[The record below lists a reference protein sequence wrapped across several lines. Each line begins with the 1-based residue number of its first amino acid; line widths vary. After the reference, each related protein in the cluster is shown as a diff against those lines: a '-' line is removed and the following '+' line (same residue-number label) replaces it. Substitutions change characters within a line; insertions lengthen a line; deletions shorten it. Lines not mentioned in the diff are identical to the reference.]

1 MAMKSKMPFLLPSH
15 FVVVLFFC
23 LFFQNRL
30 EAQYSPYFQNY
41 DLSQYNAGNQNWGIS
56 KAEDGRLYV
65 ANNKGLLEFDGL
77 KWTLNVLPNKT
88 TIRSVLATNDR
99 IYIGSYE
106 EFGFWERNKF
116 GTLNYTSVS
125 KDLDPKEFLNQ
136 EFWQIIP
143 MGDAI
148 IFRSFLNIYVF
159 KKGMIEKIEP
169 PSTVMS
175 CNVIDGTLYIATLT
189 DGILRLEN
197 GALKPFIQHEALVDT
212 KIVSISKTDGAFF
225 ITTSLEGVFIY
236 ANGVLKS
243 WQTEIST
250 IIKEH
255 QLNVFTEIKNG
266 NMVFG
271 TIQNGVYITNSDG
284 QIKFHIHKENGLIN
298 NTVLSQYIDENDQL
312 WMGLDNGLAS
322 ADLSS
327 PYLFYNDVTG
337 KLGAVY
343 DVINYKN
350 TIYIGSN
357 TGLFYLDQDN
367 TLQFIEGSQG
377 QVWDLTEIEGD
388 LFCGHNNGTYI
399 IKDKKLELIS
409 QFTGGWVIEKVVDAP
424 KTYIQGTY
432 AGLVKFKKEA
442 TGWTVKHLGG
452 TTIPSRFLVFE
463 DTHTAWVAHAYK
475 GLYKIK
481 FNKSYDSILDIK
493 NYEHKGLSSTY
504 NVRVYKLKN
513 EISIKTNNGW
523 QKYEPLLDT
532 IVAYDLL
539 NTSFGKSSY
548 IISEKNVS
556 TLAVKNQ
563 NSINF
568 KTFPENGFK
577 ASLGDKYFE
586 KRLIVGYENVSQVT
600 DNTQAL
606 SLDNGFMLF
615 DKALIAEPNTL
626 QQPYIESIEIDQQ
639 RIAVN
644 AIKNIELPNN
654 YRTLS
659 IALTSPK
666 SKDHFFEY
674 SVASIDTSHWYKIE
688 NEKLDL
694 SNIGYGTYEFLF
706 RASNHLGETS
716 AHQKLTVTVLP
727 SWYRTTQGYLFFAFL
742 GALVLIFF
750 YVMHRRKIEKE
761 QKLLQIKFSKKQNE
775 LIKEKNLE
783 NERHIVELKNES
795 LKNEVKL
802 KSKQLANTA
811 MALVKKN
818 ETLVELKKEISLN
831 KNTFDNYISYKNIIK
846 KIDTSIGHKDEWKVF
861 EYNFNQVHEEFFK
874 ELKGEHPKLTAKDL
888 RLSAYIKM
896 NLSTK
901 EIAPLLNISIRGVET
916 QRYRLKNKLQL
927 DSDQSL
933 TDYLLNFN

>member
-1 MAMKSKMPFLLPSH
+1 MAMKSKMPFLLPYH
-15 FVVVLFFC
+15 FVVVLFC
-23 LFFQNRL
+23 SLFFQNRL

-88 TIRSVLATNDR
+88 TIRSVLAVNDK

-106 EFGFWERNKF
+106 EFGFWERDKF
-116 GTLNYTSVS
+116 GTLNYTSIS
-125 KDLDPKEFLNQ
+125 KDLDPNEFLNQ
-136 EFWQIIP
+136 EFWQIIN
-143 MGDAI
+143 MDDAV
-148 IFRSFLNIYVF
+148 IFRSFLNIYIFRNGV
-159 KKGMIEKIEP
+159 IEKLEP

-189 DGILRLEN
+189 NGILSLQN
-197 GALKPFIQHEALVDT
+197 GVLKPFIEHEALKDT
-212 KIVSISKTDGAFF
+212 KIVSVSKTDSAFF
-225 ITTSLEGVFIY
+225 ITTSLEGIFKY
-236 ANGVLKS
+236 NNGVLRS

-255 QLNVFTEIKNG
+255 QLNVFAEMKNG
-266 NMVFG
+266 NMIFG
-271 TIQNGVYITNSDG
+271 TIQNGVYVTNSDG

-298 NTVLSQYIDENDQL
+298 NTVLSQYIDDNDQL

-322 ADLSS
+322 ADLRS

-343 DVINYKN
+343 DVINYNN
-350 TIYIGSN
+350 TVYIGSN
-357 TGLFYLDQDN
+357 TGLFYLDQN
-367 TLQFIEGSQG
+367 NNLQFIDGSQG

-399 IKDKKLELIS
+399 VKDKKLELIS
-409 QFTGGWVIEKVVDAP
+409 QFTGGWVIEKVLAAP
-424 KTYIQGTY
+424 RTYIQGTY

-442 TGWTVKHLGG
+442 KGWTVKQLGG

-523 QKYEPLLDT
+523 QKFEPLLDT
-532 IVAYDLL
+532 IVPYDLL
-539 NTSFGKSSY
+539 NTSFGKNSY

-556 TLAVKNQ
+556 TLAVKSQ
-563 NSINF
+563 NRINF
-568 KTFPENGFK
+568 KTFPEDGFK
-577 ASLGDKYFE
+577 ASLSDKYFE
-586 KRLIVGYENVSQVT
+586 KRLIVGYENVSQVK
-600 DNTQAL
+600 DDTQAL

-615 DKALIAEPNTL
+615 DKALNAEPNFL

-639 RIAVN
+639 RIAIK
-644 AIKNIELPNN
+644 AIQNLELPNN
-654 YRTLS
+654 YRTLT

-694 SNIGYGTYEFLF
+694 SNISYGTYEFLF

-716 AHQKLTVTVLP
+716 DNQKLMITVLP
-727 SWYRTTQGYLFFAFL
+727 PWYRTTQGYLFFAFL
-742 GALVLIFF
+742 VALVLIFF

-818 ETLVELKKEISLN
+818 ETLLELKKEISLN

-861 EYNFNQVHEEFFK
+861 EYNFNQVHDEFFK
-874 ELKGEHPKLTAKDL
+874 ELKEEHPKLTSKDL
-888 RLSAYIKM
+888 RVCAYIKM

-916 QRYRLKNKLQL
+916 QRYRLKNKLKL

-933 TDYLLNFN
+933 TDYLLNYK

>member
-1 MAMKSKMPFLLPSH
+1 MAMKSKMPFLLPSP
-15 FVVVLFFC
+15 FVVVLFCC
-23 LFFQNRL
+23 LFFQSRL

-88 TIRSVLATNDR
+88 TIRSVLAVDKK

-106 EFGFWERNKF
+106 EFGFWERDKF
-116 GTLNYTSVS
+116 GTLNYTSIS
-125 KDLDPKEFLNQ
+125 KDLDPREFLNQ
-136 EFWQIIP
+136 EFWQIISTD
-143 MGDAI
+143 DAI
-148 IFRSFLNIYVF
+148 IFRSFLNIYIFRNGVI
-159 KKGMIEKIEP
+159 KKIEP

-189 DGILRLEN
+189 NGILSLQN
-197 GALKPFIQHEALVDT
+197 GDLKPFIEHGALVDT

-225 ITTSLEGVFIY
+225 ITTSLEGIFTY
-236 ANGVLKS
+236 AKGVLKP
-243 WQTEIST
+243 WTTEIT
-250 IIKEH
+250 AIVKEH
-255 QLNVFTEIKNG
+255 QLNVFTEMENG

-271 TIQNGVYITNSDG
+271 TIQNGVYVTNPDG

-322 ADLSS
+322 ADLKS
-327 PYLFYNDVTG
+327 PYLFYNDVSG

-350 TIYIGSN
+350 TVYIGSN
-357 TGLFYLDQDN
+357 TGLFYLDQKN
-367 TLQFIEGSQG
+367 TLQFIDGSQG

-399 IKDKKLELIS
+399 VEDKKLKLIS
-409 QFTGGWVIEKVVDAP
+409 QFTGGWVIRKVVDAP
-424 KTYIQGTY
+424 RTYIQGTY
-432 AGLVKFKKEA
+432 AGLVKFKKES
-442 TGWTVKHLGG
+442 TGWTVKQLGG

-463 DTHTAWVAHAYK
+463 DAYTAWVAHAYK

-481 FNKSYDSILDIK
+481 FSKSYDSILDIK

-513 EISIKTNNGW
+513 DISIKTNNGW

-532 IVAYDLL
+532 IVPYDLL
-539 NTSFGKSSY
+539 NTSFGKNSY
-548 IISEKNVS
+548 IISENDVT

-568 KTFPENGFK
+568 KTFPEDGFK
-577 ASLGDKYFE
+577 ASLSDKYFK
-586 KRLIVGYENVSQVT
+586 KRLIVGYENVSQLK
-600 DNTQAL
+600 DDTQAL

-615 DKALIAEPNTL
+615 DTSLSAESNVL
-626 QQPYIESIEIDQQ
+626 QKPYFEGIEIDQQ
-639 RIAVN
+639 RIALN
-644 AIKNIELPNN
+644 AIENIELPNN
-654 YRTLS
+654 FKTFT
-659 IALTSPK
+659 IALTAPK

-674 SVASIDTSHWYKIE
+674 TVASMDAVHWYKIE
-688 NEKLDL
+688 NETLDL
-694 SNIGYGTYEFLF
+694 SNISYGTYEFLF

-716 AHQKLTVTVLP
+716 ANQKLMVTVLP
-727 SWYRTTQGYLFFAFL
+727 PWYRTAQGYLFFAFIL
-742 GALVLIFF
+742 ALILILF
-750 YVMHRRKIEKE
+750 YVLHRRKIEKE
-761 QKLLQIKFSKKQNE
+761 QKLLQIKFAEKQNE
-775 LIKEKNLE
+775 LIKEKNVE
-783 NERHIVELKNES
+783 NQRHIVELKNES

-818 ETLVELKKEISLN
+818 ETLLELKKEISIH

-874 ELKGEHPKLTAKDL
+874 QLKGEHPNLTSKDL
-888 RLSAYIKM
+888 RVCAYIKM

-916 QRYRLKNKLQL
+916 QRYRLKNKLKL
-927 DSDQSL
+927 NSDKSL
-933 TDYLLNFN
+933 TDYLLNFK